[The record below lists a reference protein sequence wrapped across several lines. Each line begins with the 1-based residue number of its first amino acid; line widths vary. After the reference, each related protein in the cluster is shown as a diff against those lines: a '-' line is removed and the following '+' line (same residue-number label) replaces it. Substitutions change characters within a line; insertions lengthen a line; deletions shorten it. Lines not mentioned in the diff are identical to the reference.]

1 MGHLFFFRDFLTI
14 CANQSIF
21 NRTTKNE
28 ANMDEK
34 EILELKKKIAAST
47 PRPHPKKGEPG
58 YDEFMRS
65 IFKSAASNM
74 LRDELENGSIR

>member
-1 MGHLFFFRDFLTI
+1 MRPYFRPFFLQFVQT
-14 CANQSIF
+14 
-21 NRTTKNE
+21 NRYLIGPQTNE

-74 LRDELENGSIR
+74 LRDELENDSIR

>member
-1 MGHLFFFRDFLTI
+1 
-14 CANQSIF
+14 
-21 NRTTKNE
+21 
-28 ANMDEK
+28 MDEK
-34 EILELKKKIAAST
+34 EILELKKMIAASA
-47 PRPHPKKGEPG
+47 PRRHPKKGEPS

>member
-1 MGHLFFFRDFLTI
+1 MGRLFFFRDFFTI
-14 CANQSIF
+14 YSNQSIF

-47 PRPHPKKGEPG
+47 PQRHPKKGEPG

-74 LRDELENGSIR
+74 LRDELENDSIR

>member
-1 MGHLFFFRDFLTI
+1 
-14 CANQSIF
+14 
-21 NRTTKNE
+21 
-28 ANMDEK
+28 MDEK

-74 LRDELENGSIR
+74 LRDELENDSIRWLKSLIFDRLENRALFLLFSLFEG

>member
-1 MGHLFFFRDFLTI
+1 
-14 CANQSIF
+14 
-21 NRTTKNE
+21 
-28 ANMDEK
+28 MDEK
-34 EILELKKKIAAST
+34 EILELKKKIAASA
-47 PRPHPKKGEPG
+47 PRRHPKKGEPG